1 MSELME
7 KCLADKA
14 AERKRLVSLSFEEK
28 LTLLE
33 KMRDRSLLIKNSAHH
48 SAGSH
53 GEQSHRRSDAGGKVG
68 GPFSD

>member
-33 KMRDRSLLIKNSAHH
+33 KMRDRGLLIKNSMPARKPGTAPAEL
-48 SAGSH
+48 SATDV
-53 GEQSHRRSDAGGKVG
+53 RRGR
-68 GPFSD
+68 